1 MSTNAITTTT
11 NARPA
16 PWSPPVWD
24 EERVALAKKMVCPPG
39 TTDTEF
45 QMFIAWCKRTGLDPF
60 IKQAYLVERRAKDG
74 NGNWVSKQE
83 PMAAEAGLASVAD
96 AQADFRGLKA
106 AAVYAG
112 DEFMVDEVTQT
123 IVHRWSVEARAAKR
137 NVVIGAWAK
146 ATREGRDVPLVW
158 LPLESRLQKTRDG
171 NPTQFWAKDAAG
183 MIVKCARAMAYRLA
197 YPSLF
202 SGVVI
207 AEERRDDDEV
217 DVTPPPP
224 PAPGVTKTARLAAR
238 LGAGSSTSA
247 TPPPVTNTLPADA
260 PPIPEDVRDR
270 MDADRARAEAE
281 QFAEERREAQASP
294 PPASPP
300 RAVGNVAP
308 LTHLRFGPAK
318 GKALTD
324 CTGVELHAALD
335 VARAAVAKAKGNE
348 PWLDATREG
357 IAAVEAELVARENEP
372 ANSPEPGSE
381 G

>member
-11 NARPA
+11 HARPA

-74 NGNWVSKQE
+74 NGNWVTKQE

-123 IVHRWSVEARAAKR
+123 VVHRWSVEARAAKR

-207 AEERRDDDEV
+207 PEERRDDDEV
-217 DVTPPPP
+217 EVNGPP
-224 PAPGVTKTARLAAR
+224 PAPTMTATARLAAR
-238 LGAGSSTSA
+238 LGVQTVTTTASQPMTEAVDAESA
-247 TPPPVTNTLPADA
+247 HPDETEVFGDGAERTN
-260 PPIPEDVRDR
+260 
-270 MDADRARAEAE
+270 
-281 QFAEERREAQASP
+281 RRHGPQD

-300 RAVGNVAP
+300 RRGNAP
-308 LTHLRFGPAK
+308 PITHLRFGASK
-318 GKALTD
+318 GKPIAD
-324 CTGVELHAALD
+324 CTTIELEAGLA
-335 VARAAVAKAKGNE
+335 VARENVAKATGKE
-348 PWLDATREG
+348 PWLEATREG
-357 IAAVEAELVARENEP
+357 IAAVEKELSDRAAALAAEQ
-372 ANSPEPGSE
+372 EPGSE